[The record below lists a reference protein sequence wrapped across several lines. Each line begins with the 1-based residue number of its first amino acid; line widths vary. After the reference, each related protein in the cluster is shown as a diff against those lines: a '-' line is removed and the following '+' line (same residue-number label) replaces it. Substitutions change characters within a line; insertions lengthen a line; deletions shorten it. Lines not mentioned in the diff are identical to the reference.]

1 MRYEQCRMLHHLHTE
16 MVKISNIP
24 KEAAVVADYLLYLA
38 EYVIEINHPILQIT
52 RLNEIFEELRG
63 GERPMTS
70 TEFEDQALLFH
81 ILMDIQDF
89 LMLKADFV
97 NKLDERQ
104 LERYWG
110 HVDEKDAVHK

>member
-1 MRYEQCRMLHHLHTE
+1 M
-16 MVKISNIP
+16 P
-24 KEAAVVADYLLYLA
+24 KQAAVIAEYLLYLA

-52 RLNEIFEELRG
+52 RLNEIFADMQNEEMPKTRD
-63 GERPMTS
+63 
-70 TEFEDQALLFH
+70 EFENRSMLYH

-97 NKLDERQ
+97 NRLDQKQ

-110 HVDEKDAVHK
+110 HVDEEVGVHK